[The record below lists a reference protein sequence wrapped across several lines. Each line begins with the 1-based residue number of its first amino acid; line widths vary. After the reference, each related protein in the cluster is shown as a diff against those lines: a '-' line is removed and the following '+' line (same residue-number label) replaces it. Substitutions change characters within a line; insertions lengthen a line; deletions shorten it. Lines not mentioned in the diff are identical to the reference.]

1 MSIKLFNTVTRRKE
15 EFVPLEGNQVNFY
28 VCGPT
33 VYDYFHIGNARVF
46 IIFDVIRRYMKY
58 RGYDV
63 TFVQNFTDVED
74 KMIKRANEM
83 GITMEQLAEMF
94 IDAYLEDAEALG
106 IEKADHHPRAT
117 HHMKEIIQLIE
128 TLMEK
133 GLAYQVGGDVYFD
146 TTAFPQYGRLSQQNL
161 EELES
166 GARIEV
172 DERKK
177 NPLDFAL
184 WKGAKEGEPYWE
196 SPWGK
201 GRPGWHIECSAMSM
215 KYLGETLDIHAGGPD
230 LVFPHHE
237 NEAAQSQGATGK
249 PFARYWMHVGY
260 LNIDKQKMSKS
271 LGNILTVREMRRKID
286 PQVIRFFMLSAHYR
300 SPINFNFELLEQAKG
315 GLERLTTMLSSLE
328 ESLERANDISLEDRD
343 LKMMGA
349 VEEYKEKFIHS
360 MDDDFNTADALA
372 ALFELTREANIY
384 IKEDKINARVIQN
397 ILKTF
402 RELGG
407 VLGLF
412 AEKTKE
418 VLAPDIE
425 ELIQKRQEA
434 RKNKDWATA
443 DRIRDQ
449 LLSDGIILED
459 TPQGVRWKRKS

>member
-1 MSIKLFNTVTRRKE
+1 MSIKLFNTATRRKE
-15 EFVPLEGNQVNFY
+15 EFIPLKGNQVGFY

-83 GITMEQLAEMF
+83 GITMEELADMF

-106 IEKADHHPRAT
+106 IEKADEHPRAT
-117 HHMKEIIQLIE
+117 HHMEEIIQLIDK
-128 TLMEK
+128 LMEK
-133 GLAYQVGGDVYFD
+133 GLAYQVEGNVYFD
-146 TTAFPQYGRLSQQNL
+146 TAAFPQYGRLSQQNL

-166 GARIEV
+166 GSRIEV

-237 NEAAQSQGATGK
+237 NETAQSQGATGK
-249 PFARYWMHVGY
+249 PFSRYWMHVGY

-271 LGNILTVREMRRKID
+271 LGNILTVREMRKKVD
-286 PQVIRFFMLSAHYR
+286 PQVVRFFMLSAHYR

-315 GLERLTTMLSSLE
+315 GLDRLTTLLSSLE
-328 ESLERANDISLEDRD
+328 ESLERAGEQPLEEKD

-349 VEEYKEKFIHS
+349 VDEYRNKFIES

-384 IKEDKINARVIQN
+384 IKEEKINSRVIDKILGN
-397 ILKTF
+397 F
-402 RELGG
+402 RELGS

-412 AEKTKE
+412 AQQKKE
-418 VLAPDIE
+418 TLEPQIE
-425 ELIQKRQEA
+425 EMIQNRQDA

-443 DRIRDQ
+443 DSIRDQ
-449 LLSDGIILED
+449 LLSQGIVLED

>member
-1 MSIKLFNTVTRRKE
+1 MSIKLFNTVTRKKE
-15 EFVPLEGNQVNFY
+15 EFVPLKGKKVGFY

-46 IIFDVIRRYMKY
+46 ILFDVIRRYMKY
-58 RGYDV
+58 RGYEV
-63 TFVQNFTDVED
+63 TFVQNFTDVDD
-74 KMIKRANEM
+74 KIIKRANEM
-83 GITMEQLAEMF
+83 DITMEELAEKF

-106 IEKADHHPRAT
+106 IEKADYHPRAT
-117 HHMKEIIQLIE
+117 QHINEIIQLIE
-128 TLMEK
+128 KLMEK
-133 GLAYQVGGDVYFD
+133 GLAYQAGGDVYFD
-146 TTAFPQYGRLSQQNL
+146 TTAFPEYGMLSQQNL
-161 EELES
+161 EDLES

-184 WKGAKEGEPYWE
+184 WKEAKEGEPFWE

-237 NEAAQSQGATGK
+237 NEAAQSQGATGR
-249 PFARYWMHVGY
+249 PFAKYWMHVGY

-271 LGNILTVREMRRKID
+271 LGNILTVREMKQKID

-300 SPINFNFELLEQAKG
+300 SPINFSFELLEQAKA
-315 GLERLTTMLSSLE
+315 GLDRLTTALSSLE
-328 ESLERANDISLEDRD
+328 EALNRAQELPLEDRD
-343 LKMMGA
+343 LKMTGA
-349 VEEYKEKFIHS
+349 VEEYKEKFIQS

-384 IKEDKINARVIQN
+384 IKEEKLNTRVIQS
-397 ILKTF
+397 ILNTF
-402 RELGG
+402 RDLGD

-412 AEKTKE
+412 AEQEKDQ
-418 VLAPDIE
+418 LDPDIE
-425 ELIQKRQEA
+425 EMIEKRQEA
-434 RKNKDWATA
+434 RKNKDWAAA
-443 DRIRDQ
+443 DSIRDQ
-449 LLSDGIILED
+449 LLSRGIILED
-459 TPQGVRWKRKS
+459 TPQGVRWKRKN

>member
-1 MSIKLFNTVTRRKE
+1 MSIKLFNTATRKKE
-15 EFVPLEGNQVNFY
+15 EFLPLNGKQVGFY

-46 IIFDVIRRYMKY
+46 MIFDVIRRYLEY
-58 RGYDV
+58 REYNV

-83 GITMEQLAEMF
+83 GITMEELAEKF

-106 IEKADHHPRAT
+106 IKKADHHPRAT
-117 HHMKEIIQLIE
+117 HHMKEIIQLIKKLE
-128 TLMEK
+128 EK
-133 GLAYQVGGDVYFD
+133 GLAYEVEGDVYFD
-146 TTAFPQYGRLSQQNL
+146 TVSFTEYGSLSQQNL

-166 GARIEV
+166 GSRVEV

-184 WKGAKEGEPYWE
+184 WKNAKEGEPYWE

-237 NEAAQSQGATGK
+237 NEAAQSQGATGRT
-249 PFARYWMHVGY
+249 FANYWMHVGY

-271 LGNILTVREMRRKID
+271 LGNILTIREMKKKVD

-315 GLERLTTMLSSLE
+315 GLERLRTMLSSLE
-328 ESLERANDISLEDRD
+328 ESQARAQELSLEEKD

-349 VEEYKEKFIHS
+349 VKEYKEKFIHS
-360 MDDDFNTADALA
+360 MDDDFNTADALS

-384 IKEDKINARVIQN
+384 IKEEKLDKRVITK
-397 ILKTF
+397 ILDTF

-412 AEKTKE
+412 ADQHKE
-418 VLAPDIE
+418 ALDPEIE
-425 ELIQKRQEA
+425 EMIQKRQEA

-443 DRIRDQ
+443 DSMRDE
-449 LLSDGIILED
+449 LLSKGIMLED